1 MKIVRAELTRIRL
14 RLRTPLATARGLT
27 DIREGALLALTSE
40 SALVGHGETLPLA
53 GFSEEAPDRAFETL
67 SGLARVLIG
76 REIEELD
83 ALLDM
88 VEALAPEAP
97 TTRAA
102 ADAALFDLAARAHGI
117 GVAEM
122 LARPERPRTRIEV
135 NALVYAER
143 PEIVARE
150 ASTAVAEGYRTIK
163 LKVGALAL
171 ELDEVRVA
179 AVRDTVGSETKIRL
193 DANGGWK
200 EPEAEQAIARF
211 APYRIEFLEQP
222 VDARNLG
229 GLARLSAGSP
239 IPIAADEAL
248 AGGYALD
255 EIFERDAASVLVL
268 KPAALGGLRASQRV
282 AARARRAGWGVVVT
296 STLDSAVG
304 CAAALQL
311 AAALPG
317 PHLAAGLAT
326 GSLLDQD
333 LAKAPLPIDGAL
345 CVPDQ
350 PGIGVAPLSDC
361 LARCALG
368 RTEEVTA

>member
-1 MKIVRAELTRIRL
+1 MKIVRAELTRVRL
-14 RLRTPLATARGLT
+14 RLHTPLATARGLT
-27 DIREGALLALTSE
+27 DAREGVLLALTSE

-53 GFSEEAPDRAFETL
+53 GFSEESPSRAFETL

-76 REIEELD
+76 REIEELE

-88 VEALAPEAP
+88 VETLAPEAP

-102 ADAALFDLAARAHGI
+102 VDVALFDLAARAQGV
-117 GVAEM
+117 GVAEL
-122 LARPERPRTRIEV
+122 LARPERPRAQVEV
-135 NALVYAER
+135 NALVYAGK
-143 PEIVARE
+143 PEVAARE
-150 ASTAVAEGYRTIK
+150 ALAAVAEGYRTIK

-171 ELDEVRVA
+171 DLDEARVA
-179 AVRDTVGSETKIRL
+179 AVRDAIGSETKIRL

-200 EPEAEQAIARF
+200 EQDAEQAIARF

-248 AGGYALD
+248 AGGYAFD
-255 EIFERDAASVLVL
+255 EIFSRDAASVLVL
-268 KPAALGGLRASQRV
+268 KPTVLGGLRVSQRV
-282 AARARRAGWGVVVT
+282 AGRARRAGWGVVVT
-296 STLDSAVG
+296 SALDSAVG
-304 CAAALQL
+304 LAAALQL

-326 GSLLDQD
+326 GALLDWD
-333 LAKAPLPIDGAL
+333 LATPPLPKNGML
-345 CVPDQ
+345 SVPDG
-350 PGIGVAPLSDC
+350 PGIGVAPLHDC

-368 RTEEVTA
+368 ITEEITA

>member
-1 MKIVRAELTRIRL
+1 MKIVRAELTRVRL
-14 RLRTPLATARGLT
+14 RLRTPLATARGLI
-27 DIREGALLALTSE
+27 DAREGVLLALTGE

-53 GFSEEAPDRAFETL
+53 GFSEESPSRAYETL

-76 REIEELD
+76 REIEELE

-88 VEALAPEAP
+88 VETLAPEAP

-102 ADAALFDLAARAHGI
+102 VDVALFDLAARAQGV
-117 GVAEM
+117 GVAEL
-122 LARPERPRTRIEV
+122 LARPERPRAQLDV
-135 NALVYAER
+135 NALVYAEQ
-143 PEIVARE
+143 PEIAARE
-150 ASTAVAEGYRTIK
+150 ASAAVAEGYRTVK

-171 ELDEVRVA
+171 DLDEARIA
-179 AVRDTVGSETKIRL
+179 AVRDAIGSEAKIRL

-200 EPEAEQAIARF
+200 EQDAEQAIARF

-222 VDARNLG
+222 VDARN

-248 AGGYALD
+248 AGGYAFD
-255 EIFERDAASVLVL
+255 EIFSRDAASVLVL
-268 KPAALGGLRASQRV
+268 KPAVLGGLRASQRV

-296 STLDSAVG
+296 SALDSAVG
-304 CAAALQL
+304 LAAAVQL

-326 GSLLDQD
+326 GALLDQD
-333 LAKAPLPIDGAL
+333 LAPPPLPMNGTL
-345 CVPDQ
+345 SVPDG
-350 PGIGVAPLSDC
+350 PGIGVAPLHEYLS
-361 LARCALG
+361 RCALG
-368 RTEEVTA
+368 ITEEITA